1 MISGYN
7 NNVLIKGEVFHIQT
21 EDGGTKN
28 PVIST
33 VVFKGGQVVL
43 SKKTNYADII
53 KFEKLGAA
61 LKEIMKEQHIATLKV
76 LRDEFNTDNTDNSSG
91 KTGNIVEDI
100 KNNESL
106 TDKAIDDVIR
116 RYLRTDK
123 VDIQGER

>member
-33 VVFKGGQVVL
+33 VVFKGGHVVL

-76 LRDEFNTDNTDNSSG
+76 LRDEFNSDNTDSSSG
-91 KTGNIVEDI
+91 KTGNIVEDV

>member
-33 VVFKGGQVVL
+33 VVFKAGQVVL

-106 TDKAIDDVIR
+106 TDKAIDDIIQG
-116 RYLRTDK
+116 YLRTDK
-123 VDIQGER
+123 VDIQGKR

>member
-33 VVFKGGQVVL
+33 VVFKAGQVVL

-61 LKEIMKEQHIATLKV
+61 LKEIMKEQHIATLKA
-76 LRDEFNTDNTDNSSG
+76 LRDEFNPDNTDNASG
-91 KTGNIVEDI
+91 KTGNMVEDI

-106 TDKAIDDVIR
+106 IDKAIDDIIQ

-123 VDIQGER
+123 VDTQGER

>member
-33 VVFKGGQVVL
+33 IVFKAGQVVL

-61 LKEIMKEQHIATLKV
+61 LKEIMKEQHIATLKA
-76 LRDEFNTDNTDNSSG
+76 LRDEFNSDNTDNTSG
-91 KTGNIVEDI
+91 KTGNIIEDV

-106 TDKAIDDVIR
+106 IDKAIDDIIL

-123 VDIQGER
+123 VDTQG

>member
-7 NNVLIKGEVFHIQT
+7 NNILIKGEVFHIQT

-33 VVFKGGQVVL
+33 VVFKAGQVVL

-76 LRDEFNTDNTDNSSG
+76 LRDELNSENTDNTSG
-91 KTGNIVEDI
+91 KTGNIIEDV

-106 TDKAIDDVIR
+106 IDKAIDDIIL

-123 VDIQGER
+123 IDTQG

>member
-21 EDGGTKN
+21 EDGGTNN

-33 VVFKGGQVVL
+33 VVFKAGQVVL

-53 KFEKLGAA
+53 KFEKLETA
-61 LKEIMKEQHIATLKV
+61 LKEIMKEQHIATLKA
-76 LRDEFNTDNTDNSSG
+76 LRDEFNSDNTDKTSE
-91 KTGNIVEDI
+91 KTGDIVKDI

-106 TDKAIDDVIR
+106 IDKAIDGIIQ
-116 RYLRTDK
+116 RYHR
-123 VDIQGER
+123 VDEVDT

>member
-33 VVFKGGQVVL
+33 VVFKAGQVVL

-53 KFEKLGAA
+53 KFEKLEAA
-61 LKEIMKEQHIATLKV
+61 LKEIMKEQHIATLKA
-76 LRDEFNTDNTDNSSG
+76 LRDEFNSDNTDRTSG
-91 KTGNIVEDI
+91 KTGNIVADI

-106 TDKAIDDVIR
+106 IDKAIDDIIL

-123 VDIQGER
+123 VDT

>member
-33 VVFKGGQVVL
+33 IVFKAGQVVL

-53 KFEKLGAA
+53 KFEKLEAA
-61 LKEIMKEQHIATLKV
+61 LKELMKEQHIATLKA
-76 LRDEFNTDNTDNSSG
+76 LKDEFNSDNTNKASG
-91 KTGNIVEDI
+91 KTGDIVKDI

-106 TDKAIDDVIR
+106 IDKAIDDIIL
-116 RYLRTDK
+116 RYLRADK
-123 VDIQGER
+123 EN

>member
-1 MISGYN
+1 MLCGYN

-28 PVIST
+28 PVIT
-33 VVFKGGQVVL
+33 TIVFKAGQVVL

-53 KFEKLGAA
+53 KFEKLETA
-61 LKEIMKEQHIATLKV
+61 LKELMKEQHIATLKA
-76 LRDEFNTDNTDNSSG
+76 LRDEFNSDNTGKTSG

-106 TDKAIDDVIR
+106 IDKAIDDIIL

-123 VDIQGER
+123 